1 MILADKDGNIKV
13 DGKVRTD
20 EGFPVGLMGIDSNNL
35 DVLTIDKTRE
45 SYRVLYDV
53 SGRFV
58 LKSIKPEEAK
68 FKLVKV
74 T

>member
-1 MILADKDGNIKV
+1 DKDGNVKV

-20 EGFPVGLMGIDSNNL
+20 EGFPVGLM
-35 DVLTIDKTRE
+35 DVVTIDKSRE

>member
-1 MILADKDGNIKV
+1 MAMLRLMEKSELMKVIQLALWVYFSLIV
-13 DGKVRTD
+13 DV
-20 EGFPVGLMGIDSNNL
+20 V
-35 DVLTIDKTRE
+35 TIDKTRE
-45 SYRVLYDV
+45 SFRVLYDV